1 MATLLVVYRDG
12 QNHISGGARSYRKWG
27 HRKSRDR
34 KRSWLEVTASGLD
47 PEVTKWSRAHARKWI
62 PTLFSYY
69 SSTKCS
75 TVVQIPGLPEVTKG
89 QVTPKEVPLVWF
101 HACGTG
107 SSQYSPYWG
116 LFTGNDVIKR
126 HVTPKE
132 FPWKGGLQACATG
145 SCAVSD
151 QMSPVEFPWK
161 IWERACAIESTL
173 GVISR
178 TSTCY
183 NLLWTSPF
191 TGNMPL
197 FPPYY

>member
-47 PEVTKWSRAHARKWI
+47 PEVTKWSRAHVRKWI

-107 SSQYSPYWG
+107 SCPIFTLLGSFHRKWRHQTSRDPEGITLEGWVASMRNRKLRSIRSNVTRRVPLENMGARMRDWKYPWG
-116 LFTGNDVIKR
+116 DL
-126 HVTPKE
+126 
-132 FPWKGGLQACATG
+132 
-145 SCAVSD
+145 
-151 QMSPVEFPWK
+151 
-161 IWERACAIESTL
+161 
-173 GVISR
+173 
-178 TSTCY
+178 
-183 NLLWTSPF
+183 
-191 TGNMPL
+191 
-197 FPPYY
+197 